1 MATKLILI
9 RHGQTDWNLKKRYSG
24 FIDIALNAQG
34 REEARKLIKRL
45 KGQEIHKVY
54 SSDRLRALQTA
65 RIVFKRSEIE
75 IVPDLRELHFGC
87 FEGLTYK
94 EIMAKYPA
102 IYKKWLR
109 DPFAVTIPGGEP
121 LVDFRKRVAGAL
133 KKIVACNK
141 DKTAA
146 IICHGGTI
154 SIFIGYITKT
164 RKFWQELPAAASLSV
179 IEYRNNKAD
188 IRLLNDTAHL

>member
-24 FIDIALNAQG
+24 FIDIALNARG

-45 KGQEIHKVY
+45 KGRKIHKVY

-65 RIVFKRSEIE
+65 RIAFKRSEIE
-75 IVPDLRELHFGC
+75 ILPDLREINFGC
-87 FEGLTYK
+87 FEGLTHK
-94 EIMAKYPA
+94 EIMVKYPG

-109 DPFAVTIPGGEP
+109 DPFAVTIPKGEP
-121 LVDFRKRVAGAL
+121 LADFLKRVAGVF
-133 KKIVACNK
+133 KRIVACNK

-179 IEYRNNKAD
+179 IEYRNNKAG
-188 IRLLNDTAHL
+188 IRLLNDTSHL